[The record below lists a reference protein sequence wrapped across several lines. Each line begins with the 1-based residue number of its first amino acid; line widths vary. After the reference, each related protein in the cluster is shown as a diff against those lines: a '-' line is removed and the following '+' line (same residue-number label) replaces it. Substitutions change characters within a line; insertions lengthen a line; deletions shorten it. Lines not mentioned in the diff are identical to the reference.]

1 MFSYQVYE
9 DEDLL
14 PSVVAGLALL
24 RLLDYDVSHV
34 RDHLKVEKGMHLLI
48 SW

>member
-1 MFSYQVYE
+1 MYPSQVDE

-24 RLLDYDVSHV
+24 RLLDYDVRHV
-34 RDHLKVEKGMHLLI
+34 RDHLEQIKK
-48 SW
+48 

>member
-1 MFSYQVYE
+1 MRSSQVDE

-24 RLLDYDVSHV
+24 RLLDYDVRHV
-34 RDHLKVEKGMHLLI
+34 RDHLEQI
-48 SW
+48 QR